1 VLCVSSASATIF
13 VDFDPWD
20 AYIYGIG
27 NTVDVD
33 IIADIPEA
41 DAIVGW
47 GMDVIVDDPSIAD
60 ITNVA
65 INEVLFDA
73 AAAPD
78 GDGLAA
84 LVPGGGNVWGDDIVL
99 ATLTFTGYGPY
110 GEWTD
115 IWGWDDNP
123 TDLTEG
129 FALDIS
135 GFADVSYTTGFVNV
149 EIPEPASL
157 ALFGLG
163 LLALRRR

>member
-1 VLCVSSASATIF
+1 MSASADII
-13 VDFDPWD
+13 VDFNPYD

-33 IIADIPEA
+33 IIATIPEA

-47 GMDVIVDDPSIAD
+47 GMDIVVDDPSIAD

-73 AAAPD
+73 AFSVD
-78 GDGLAA
+78 DDGLAG
-84 LVPGGGNVWGDDIVL
+84 LVPTGGNVWGTEIVL
-99 ATLTFTGYGPY
+99 ATLTFTAYDGYDI
-110 GEWTD
+110 WTD

-129 FALDIS
+129 FALVEG
-135 GFADVSYTTGFVNV
+135 GFANVNYVTGFVNV

-163 LLALRRR
+163 ALALLRRRR